1 MCCGQKRTA
10 LRSVPSPGKT
20 PAPAALPINRPQA
33 SRPSTR
39 LTGLDIVFP
48 VNVQAARRERA
59 FSVVPQY
66 PSTPVSLRYV
76 RSAPMRVHGQATGR
90 QYEFSGSR
98 PSQAVDPRDLEGLL
112 SLGYFSMA

>member
-1 MCCGQKRTA
+1 MG
-10 LRSVPSPGKT
+10 
-20 PAPAALPINRPQA
+20 
-33 SRPSTR
+33 
-39 LTGLDIVFP
+39 LTGRDIVFP
-48 VNVQAARRERA
+48 VNVKAARRERA
-59 FSVVPQY
+59 LAVVPQY

-76 RSAPMRVHGQATGR
+76 RTAPLRVLGHATGR